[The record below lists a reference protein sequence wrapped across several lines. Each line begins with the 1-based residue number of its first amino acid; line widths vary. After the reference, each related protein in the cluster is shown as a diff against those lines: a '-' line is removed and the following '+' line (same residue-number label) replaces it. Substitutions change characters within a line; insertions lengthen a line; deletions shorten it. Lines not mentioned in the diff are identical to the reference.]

1 MTKRI
6 VAGAVLAVI
15 GLFGITAA
23 TAPDARGGFGDWP
36 VSATR

>member
-6 VAGAVLAVI
+6 VSGAVLAVI

-23 TAPDARGGFGDWP
+23 NHPDARQ
-36 VSATR
+36 VQVK